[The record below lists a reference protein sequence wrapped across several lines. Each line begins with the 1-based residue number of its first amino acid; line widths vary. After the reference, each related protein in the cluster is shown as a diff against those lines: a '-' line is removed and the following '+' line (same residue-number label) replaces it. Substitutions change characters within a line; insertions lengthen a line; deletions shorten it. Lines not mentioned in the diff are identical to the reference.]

1 MNKKSIKLN
10 SANIINI
17 RKNIDITKKKYWKII
32 RAENV
37 MSNKEI
43 KNGLGSGFDLKN
55 LYNEIM
61 QMSEKLVYVKGMLF
75 NLNMGQTTFDKESFK
90 KTNNYSIFMA
100 CEMKEAIAQLKMVP
114 TIDPSLKAKK
124 GLKNLG
130 KKETFTSAKIA
141 ALIKDLQLK
150 ANKYDAAMEK
160 FNSETSIDI
169 ADLSEDFESFV
180 TA

>member
-160 FNSETSIDI
+160 FNNETSIDI